1 MVGIITSGNWGK
13 ALWPGINAF
22 WGRYYNA
29 NPAEWTPMFDTFTSR
44 KQFEEDV
51 ATTTLGLAAI
61 KSEGGPI
68 QYDSDAQSFL
78 TRYSHIEYA
87 LGFIISRIM
96 VEDDLYD
103 VAAEKRT
110 RMLAFSME
118 QTKERIAANI
128 YNRAFSGSYLG
139 GDGVSMISAS
149 HPLKA
154 GGTASNQLSIA
165 ANLSE
170 AALEQAF
177 IDIKRFTN
185 DRGHYIAVMPK
196 TLIIP
201 PELEFEATRIL
212 RTSGANRSRP
222 NSANNDLN
230 AINELGS
237 LKGGVHVNR
246 FLTSTTAWFLRT
258 DVQDGLKHWVRRPM
272 EFTMDN
278 DFDTDNAK
286 YKATERYS
294 FGWSDF
300 RGVYGTAGV

>member
-1 MVGIITSGNWGK
+1 MAGIITSGNWGK

-22 WGRYYNA
+22 WGRYYNV
-29 NPAEWTPMFDTFTSR
+29 NPPEWTKLFDVHTSR

-51 ATTTLGLAAI
+51 GTTTLPLAAV
-61 KSEGGPI
+61 KGEGAPV
-68 QYDSDAQSFL
+68 QYASDAQSFL
-78 TRYSHIEYA
+78 TRYTHIEYA
-87 LGFIISRIM
+87 LGFIITRIM

-118 QTKERIAANI
+118 QTKERIAANV
-128 YNRAFSGSYLG
+128 YNRAFNNSFAG
-139 GDGVSMISAS
+139 GDGVSLLNAS

-154 GGTASNQLSIA
+154 GGTQSNLLSVA

-170 AALEQAF
+170 AALEQAC
-177 IDIKRFTN
+177 IDVKRFKN
-185 DRGHYIAVMPK
+185 DVGHFINVMPK
-196 TLIIP
+196 TLIVP

-212 RTSGANRSRP
+212 RTSGMNRSRVGTG
-222 NSANNDLN
+222 NNDLN
-230 AINELGS
+230 ALNTLGKLQNEL
-237 LKGGVHVNR
+237 VVNR
-246 FLTSTTAWFLRT
+246 FLTSTTAWFIRT
-258 DVQDGLKHWVRRPM
+258 DVQDGLKHWVRRAM

-294 FGWSDF
+294 FGWSDW
-300 RGVYGTAGV
+300 RGAYGSPGV